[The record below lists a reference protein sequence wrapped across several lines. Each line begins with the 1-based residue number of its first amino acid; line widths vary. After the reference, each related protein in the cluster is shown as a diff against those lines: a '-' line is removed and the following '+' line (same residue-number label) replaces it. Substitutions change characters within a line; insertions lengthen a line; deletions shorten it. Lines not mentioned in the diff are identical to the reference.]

1 MSSFS
6 LSGKNWLLKRY
17 NQEDLKFIKEN
28 FDLDEITSKL
38 LSIRNIKKEEVKS
51 FLNPS
56 IKNFLPNPNILK
68 DMEKS
73 TLRSFKAI
81 LGGEKIGIFGD
92 YDVDGATSTA
102 LLGNY
107 FSKLNLD
114 YEIYI
119 PDRKKEGY
127 GPSVYGF
134 QELINK
140 NVKII
145 FTVDCGTL
153 SYKAINF
160 ANKEKV
166 DVIVLDHH
174 QSEIKLPSAFS
185 IINPNRLDDKSNLQ
199 YLCVLELLLC
209 F

>member
-1 MSSFS
+1 
-6 LSGKNWLLKRY
+6 
-17 NQEDLKFIKEN
+17 
-28 FDLDEITSKL
+28 
-38 LSIRNIKKEEVKS
+38 
-51 FLNPS
+51 
-56 IKNFLPNPNILK
+56 
-68 DMEKS
+68 MEKS
-73 TLRSFKAI
+73 TLRTLKAI
-81 LGGEKIGIFGD
+81 TENEKIGIFGD

-107 FSKLNLD
+107 FSELELN

-127 GPSVYGF
+127 GPSIESFKY
-134 QELINK
+134 LLNK
-140 NVKII
+140 KVKVI

-153 SYKAINF
+153 SFEALSF
-160 ANKEKV
+160 AKKNNI

-185 IINPNRLDDKSNLQ
+185 IVNPNRLDDKSNLQ
-199 YLCVLELLLC
+199 YLCAAGVSFMFLVSLNKELRRIIG